1 MKTHTIT
8 LLNKLGLHARP
19 ASHLVKITSRF
30 KNTSVE
36 LVRNNEI
43 INAKSILGV
52 MMLAAGFGTELEI
65 RVDGPE
71 EDECL
76 KAVID
81 LVNSKFYEE

>member
-19 ASHLVKITSRF
+19 ASHLVKITSKF
-30 KNTSVE
+30 KKTDVE

-52 MMLAAGFGTELEI
+52 MMLAAGYGTELEV

-76 KAVID
+76 QEIID